1 MWKRQQKQSNKR
13 NNCNNRGL
21 SLVELLI
28 AVTILAIIIV
38 PLLRA
43 FVSSAKL
50 NMRAQRTLKATMIA
64 ENIMEEFEDASIAD
78 LAAKY
83 SATALTGV
91 YTFDFDAA
99 DLTEF
104 DAEQYEAKVT
114 LDPNTS
120 YSAYNQISTVD
131 VSPVTKEHSAVYA
144 ENPTYEASVYRTFEE
159 RNIAAR
165 AADPAA
171 YAVCDADFFEQNLN
185 RTISIVVSKGSEV
198 TDADGNQVTLANV
211 VMTIEYSYNN
221 GTVNAVL
228 PTDTRFSE
236 KRELFDNTTTKKS
249 LEQIFI
255 IYRPRYKACDPA
267 LGANAKEDT
276 INIRNLGNLETKVS
290 VIRQETAD
298 DSTDLTTYLQNSR
311 AKVTIFESPAWTGAY
326 NENTPAAISLR
337 TNLVQTDIATG
348 LQTRS
353 FNLIFSNETGTQKE
367 SGDVAARILDLKNA
381 EGMNLDGSS
390 AKNRIYD
397 MKVEVYHT
405 SDPTEAITVL
415 EGTKVD

>member
-1 MWKRQQKQSNKR
+1 M
-13 NNCNNRGL
+13 
-21 SLVELLI
+21 ELLI

-50 NMRAQRTLKATMIA
+50 NMKSQRTLKATMIA
-64 ENIMEEFEDASIAD
+64 ENIMEEFEDASVEE
-78 LAAKY
+78 LAVKY
-83 SATALTGV
+83 SATDLTGV
-91 YTFDFDAA
+91 YTFDFDST
-99 DLTEF
+99 DLTEL
-104 DAEQYEAKVT
+104 DADQYGAKVI

-120 YSAYNQISTVD
+120 YSAYNQMSTVD
-131 VSPVTKEHSAVYA
+131 ISPVTMEHSAVYA

-165 AADPAA
+165 ATDPAT

-185 RTISIVVSKGSEV
+185 RTINIVVSKGSVV
-198 TDADGNQVTLANV
+198 TDADGNQITLANV
-211 VMTIEYSYNN
+211 VMTIEYTYNN
-221 GTVNAVL
+221 GTIKAVL
-228 PTDTRFSE
+228 PTDIRFSE

-249 LEQIFI
+249 LEHIFI
-255 IYRPRYKACDPA
+255 IYRPRYKACDPT

-290 VIRQETAD
+290 VIRQETTE
-298 DSTDLTTYLQNSR
+298 DSTNLTTYLQNQR
-311 AKVTIFESPAWTGAY
+311 AKVTIFESPSWTGAY

-337 TNLVQTDIATG
+337 TNLLQTDMATG
-348 LQTRS
+348 FQTRS
-353 FNLIFSNETGTQKE
+353 FNLVFSNETGTQKE
-367 SGDVAARILDLKNA
+367 SGDLAAKILDLKTA
-381 EGMNLDGSS
+381 EGKNLDGSS

-397 MKVEVYHT
+397 MRVEVYHV
-405 SDPTEAITVL
+405 SDPTKVITVL